1 MILGYIKYSFIC
13 QMFCM
18 YVLKLKFFQKMLPR
32 RDEKSTQAVEKNKFP
47 APRIFKKHV
56 PGYQKTMVWPT

>member
-18 YVLKLKFFQKMLPR
+18 YVLKLKNFQKMEELIVDDIP
-32 RDEKSTQAVEKNKFP
+32 
-47 APRIFKKHV
+47 IF
-56 PGYQKTMVWPT
+56 